1 LNLGVQPSDFQPRLP
16 RPPGDGFNGH
26 GFQHFLVHISQL
38 FDVDAAL
45 ASGVFAE
52 FGSIASESPSPYKA
66 VAALRGEKAI
76 SGMSP
81 SRPLS

>member
-1 LNLGVQPSDFQPRLP
+1 
-16 RPPGDGFNGH
+16 
-26 GFQHFLVHISQL
+26 LVHISQL